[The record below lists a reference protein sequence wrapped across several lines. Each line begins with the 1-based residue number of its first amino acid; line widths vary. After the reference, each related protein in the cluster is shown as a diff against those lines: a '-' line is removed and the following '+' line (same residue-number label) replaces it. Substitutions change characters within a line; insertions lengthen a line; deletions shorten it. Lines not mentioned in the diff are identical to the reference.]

1 MEIDRKQLRLFF
13 YEYNPVV
20 PELEILQFRMFDKPV
35 SKNQTK
41 VGKVL

>member
-1 MEIDRKQLRLFF
+1 MKIDRKQLRLFF

-20 PELEILQFRMFDKPV
+20 PELEILQFDKPV

-41 VGKVL
+41 IGKVL